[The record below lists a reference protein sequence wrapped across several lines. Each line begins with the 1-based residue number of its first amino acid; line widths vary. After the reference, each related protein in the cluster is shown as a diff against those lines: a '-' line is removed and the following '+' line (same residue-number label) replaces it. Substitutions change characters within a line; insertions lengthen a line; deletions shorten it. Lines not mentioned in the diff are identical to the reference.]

1 MECWSARAA
10 VPCHAGAP
18 DRDASD
24 RVWATVLLEG
34 GSDGVDFDAA
44 MVVKHDRQSK
54 STVISLL

>member
-1 MECWSARAA
+1 M
-10 VPCHAGAP
+10 PCHAGAP